1 MDENCAVAGSRL
13 LFHGVVTS
21 FRTRTSFFDQRVRCT
36 INYNIFWT
44 ALVQIPVAD
53 HSATPNPGAWP
64 VDIEYHTRRAE
75 RRYEQLVVFI
85 RHLARAR
92 RVRRSGVRRCRSNGL
107 QPPVICW
114 RSGTITAKGGS
125 WRRGGGDKAR
135 RRTPLA
141 LATSA
146 DEGSTWRNA
155 KLIKTA
161 RNRGFYYTAF
171 HGVDDSVL
179 LAYSCGNGSNWG
191 LPDSCIR
198 RVTLDWIY
206 G

>member
-1 MDENCAVAGSRL
+1 
-13 LFHGVVTS
+13 
-21 FRTRTSFFDQRVRCT
+21 
-36 INYNIFWT
+36 
-44 ALVQIPVAD
+44 
-53 HSATPNPGAWP
+53 
-64 VDIEYHTRRAE
+64 
-75 RRYEQLVVFI
+75 
-85 RHLARAR
+85 
-92 RVRRSGVRRCRSNGL
+92 
-107 QPPVICW
+107 
-114 RSGTITAKGGS
+114 
-125 WRRGGGDKAR
+125 
-135 RRTPLA
+135 LA

-198 RVTLDWIY
+198 RVTLDMDLWVTDSPPKPRSRPAISKHEQTARRESLVLSS
-206 G
+206 